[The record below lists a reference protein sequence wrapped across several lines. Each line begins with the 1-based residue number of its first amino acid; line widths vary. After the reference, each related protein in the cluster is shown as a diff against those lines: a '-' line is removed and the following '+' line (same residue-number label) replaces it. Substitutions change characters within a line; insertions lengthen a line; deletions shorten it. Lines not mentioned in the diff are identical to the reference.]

1 MTVRAARW
9 WQGGV
14 CAALWLSLG
23 GSLQAAGGL
32 SVSPVR
38 LELDDARPVATL
50 RVINRA
56 SRTSRVQTEVLR
68 WRQAGGEAEY
78 TASTELLVTPPI
90 FEVPP
95 QSEQV
100 VRVGFLQV
108 PPERLLEQAYRVFFR
123 EIPRPGQEEGGV
135 QLLLRIGIP
144 IFLRPSQIQRQ
155 LRVQSSTQA
164 AGSLL
169 ISNPGNV
176 HVRIDA
182 VQWLQGGAV
191 GAEQRQLRYLFPG
204 ERQHWAPPTV
214 PARVD
219 RIQVSTELGV
229 EDFRLELPPR

>member
-1 MTVRAARW
+1 MTARAARW

-14 CAALWLSLG
+14 CAALWLSLA

-38 LELDDARPVATL
+38 LELDDTRPVATL
-50 RVINRA
+50 RVINRS
-56 SRTSRVQTEVLR
+56 SRISRVQTEVLR
-68 WRQAGGEAEY
+68 WQQTEGEALY

-108 PPERLLEQAYRVFFR
+108 PPERQLEQAYRVFFR
-123 EIPRPGQEEGGV
+123 EIPRPGQDEGGV

-144 IFLRPSQIQRQ
+144 IFLRPTQVQRQ
-155 LRVQSSTQA
+155 LRVQA
-164 AGSLL
+164 ADRTGGSLL

-182 VQWLQGGAV
+182 VQWLQGGEM

-204 ERQHWAPPTV
+204 ERQRWAPETV
-214 PARVD
+214 SAQID

-229 EDFRLELPPR
+229 EDFRLEPPPR

>member
-1 MTVRAARW
+1 MTVRAARYW
-9 WQGGV
+9 RVGV
-14 CAALWLSLG
+14 CAALWLSLA

-68 WRQAGGEAEY
+68 WQQVDGVATYSA
-78 TASTELLVTPPI
+78 TPELLVTPPI

-108 PPERLLEQAYRVFFR
+108 PPERLMEQAYRVFFR
-123 EIPRPGQEEGGV
+123 EIPRPGQDERGV

-144 IFLRPSQIQRQ
+144 VFLRPTLVHRQ
-155 LRVQSSTQA
+155 LQVHAENTA
-164 AGSLL
+164 TGALSL
-169 ISNPGNV
+169 SNRGNV

-182 VQWLQGGAV
+182 VQWLHGDKAGADL
-191 GAEQRQLRYLFPG
+191 RQLRYLFPG
-204 ERQHWAPPTV
+204 ERQRWAPASV
-214 PARVD
+214 PPRVD

-229 EDFRLELPPR
+229 EGYRLEPAPQ